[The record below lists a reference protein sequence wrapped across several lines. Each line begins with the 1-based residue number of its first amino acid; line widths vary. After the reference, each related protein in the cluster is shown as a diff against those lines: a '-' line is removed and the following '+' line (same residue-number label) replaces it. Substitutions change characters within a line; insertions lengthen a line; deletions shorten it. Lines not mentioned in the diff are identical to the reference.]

1 MAQMG
6 VSEVIVG
13 QLTDAMCVSNG
24 GEVDLRT
31 FIHPKIEPEVAY
43 RLSKDVDLDDPN
55 VDIETC
61 VDALAPAMEIIDSRY
76 RDFRFTYTDVV
87 ADNTSAAGYVIG
99 RWLPLQNVEDR
110 SVRMEVGGETVVG
123 STSAILAIRCE
134 LCTHCSTSLV
144 DAESVARRAGN
155 SGRCRHS
162 SCATR
167 RGRRTVHDRRT
178 RNRHGERC
186 EAMSGA
192 QVIEKLA
199 KPRGKF
205 PHVKVVGDFVYV
217 SGTSSRRPD
226 NTFVGVEVDEMGTT
240 ALDIRAQT
248 RAVIENIAAILA
260 EVGGELSD
268 LVQVTSYLVSM
279 NDFGGYNEVYAEL
292 FDENGPTRTT
302 VAVHQLPHPHLLIE
316 ISGVAYVPASRR
328 SASEDTENAS

>member
-1 MAQMG
+1 
-6 VSEVIVG
+6 
-13 QLTDAMCVSNG
+13 
-24 GEVDLRT
+24 
-31 FIHPKIEPEVAY
+31 
-43 RLSKDVDLDDPN
+43 
-55 VDIETC
+55 
-61 VDALAPAMEIIDSRY
+61 
-76 RDFRFTYTDVV
+76 
-87 ADNTSAAGYVIG
+87 
-99 RWLPLQNVEDR
+99 
-110 SVRMEVGGETVVG
+110 
-123 STSAILAIRCE
+123 
-134 LCTHCSTSLV
+134 
-144 DAESVARRAGN
+144 
-155 SGRCRHS
+155 
-162 SCATR
+162 
-167 RGRRTVHDRRT
+167 
-178 RNRHGERC
+178 
-186 EAMSGA
+186 MSGA
-192 QVIEKLA
+192 QVIQKLA

-316 ISGVAYVPASRR
+316 ISGVAYVPAAKR